1 MKKLTKKLEETEEEM
16 GEEIHDEIEEE
27 AEGPL
32 SMTSL
37 IFDSST
43 TDLYS
48 FG

>member
-1 MKKLTKKLEETEEEM
+1 VEETEEEM

-27 AEGPL
+27 IEEEAGPL

-43 TDLYS
+43 TDLYC